1 MTQEF
6 QPTPAEQ
13 NLLNFLDKLATT
25 PYSPELMQE
34 GNQLLDAAVEENRR
48 LLTPSTLFQGDDHY
62 QAGSRV
68 GKGDGVMSD
77 KQHYLNLFAS
87 MQIPENLASQAA
99 DALARQDAGELPCP

>member
-48 LLTPSTLFQGDDHY
+48 LLTPSTPCSK
-62 QAGSRV
+62 A
-68 GKGDGVMSD
+68 MTTT
-77 KQHYLNLFAS
+77 KQVA
-87 MQIPENLASQAA
+87 
-99 DALARQDAGELPCP
+99 ELEKEME

>member
-34 GNQLLDAAVEENRR
+34 GNQLLDAAVEENLR
-48 LLTPSTLFQGDDHY
+48 LTDTIHTC
-62 QAGSRV
+62 SRA
-68 GKGDGVMSD
+68 MATT
-77 KQHYLNLFAS
+77 KQVA
-87 MQIPENLASQAA
+87 
-99 DALARQDAGELPCP
+99 ELEKEME